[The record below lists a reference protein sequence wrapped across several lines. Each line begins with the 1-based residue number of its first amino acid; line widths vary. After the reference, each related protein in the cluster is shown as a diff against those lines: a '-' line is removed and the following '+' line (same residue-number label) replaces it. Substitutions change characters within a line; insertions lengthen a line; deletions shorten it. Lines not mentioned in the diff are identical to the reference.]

1 MRPLTVVEAEVARL
15 LRHPLPS
22 RVPRA
27 AGNPDATARM
37 RDEEEHIEATQQDRL
52 DGEEVTSDDARRC
65 DRRNSRQL
73 GPPRRGAGS
82 RPARASSRRML
93 VAETMK
99 PSLRNSPQIRR

>member
-52 DGEEVTSDDARRC
+52 DGEEVTSDDARRL
-65 DRRNSRQL
+65 RPQEL
-73 GPPRRGAGS
+73 A
-82 RPARASSRRML
+82 PARAAATRRRL
-93 VAETMK
+93 ETGASEQPPDARRGDDEAELAQLAAD
-99 PSLRNSPQIRR
+99 P